1 MAGKDDLTDSAITH
15 VDRRGLDV
23 SRAFDVIKGAVIA
36 TRPVQWSKSLLVF
49 LPLAFTVGQEW
60 SIRDTDQFGDL
71 FLKALVGAV
80 IFCAL
85 AGGVYIINDLFDLER
100 DKAHPR
106 KRLRPIV
113 SGRLPVGAAQVT
125 AALLLSVS
133 LAGGFLM
140 DREFGIVTVVVLVT
154 NFAYSSWL
162 KRLIIIDVM
171 IVGAGYLL
179 RAVAGALIIDVEVSP
194 WLYATIGLG
203 ALFIALGKRHS
214 EFRAAGTNA
223 SSQRPVLEHYS
234 LGFLNQLISITSTAT
249 LVAYALYTFEAEAV
263 PEDSSMM
270 LTIPFVIF
278 GLFRYLYLVN
288 HTNDAESPEMVII
301 KDKPLVLAVLLWAAT
316 AITVLAVD
324 R

>member
-1 MAGKDDLTDSAITH
+1 MAGKDELTDSAVTH
-15 VDRRGLDV
+15 AGRRGLEV
-23 SRAFDVIKGAVIA
+23 SRAFEVIKGAVIA

-49 LPLAFTVGQEW
+49 LPLAFTVGLP
-60 SIRDTDQFGDL
+60 DTDQFGDL
-71 FLKALVGAV
+71 FLKALAGAV

-106 KRLRPIV
+106 KRLRPIA
-113 SGRLPVGAAQVT
+113 SGQLPVGAAQVI
-125 AALLLSVS
+125 AVLLLAVS

-140 DREFGIVTVVVLVT
+140 DLGFGIVTVVFLAT
-154 NFAYSSWL
+154 NLAYSSWL
-162 KRLIIIDVM
+162 KRLIILDVM

-194 WLYATIGLG
+194 WLYTTIGLG

-214 EFRAAGTNA
+214 EFRAAGAYA

-234 LGFLNQLISITSTAT
+234 LGFLSQLISITSTAT

-263 PEDSSMM
+263 PENHSLM
-270 LTIPFVIF
+270 LTIPLVVF
-278 GLFRYLYLVN
+278 GLFRYLYLIN
-288 HTNDAESPEMVII
+288 HTNDAESPEMVMI

-316 AITVLAVD
+316 AIVVLAVD